1 MTDDFICPVA
11 KSHPKSARE
20 FCWELM
26 STGETRAAVYCT
38 QHEAK
43 VLIDVIGSPELYSD
57 LLPRNPFPQ
66 SMKPML

>member
-1 MTDDFICPVA
+1 
-11 KSHPKSARE
+11 
-20 FCWELM
+20 M

-57 LLPRNPFPQ
+57 LLPRNPFPT
-66 SMKPML
+66 SMKPMI